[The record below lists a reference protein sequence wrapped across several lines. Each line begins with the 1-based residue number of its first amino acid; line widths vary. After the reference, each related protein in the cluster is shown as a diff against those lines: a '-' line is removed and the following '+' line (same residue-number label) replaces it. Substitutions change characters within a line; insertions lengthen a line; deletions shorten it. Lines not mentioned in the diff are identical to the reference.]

1 MCGRYTLS
9 ATPQELLTLFALS
22 ELPTLM
28 PRYNIAPT
36 QQIPV
41 VRCIDSQGG
50 PERRLHRIR
59 WGLIPAW
66 SKSGGEGK
74 PLINARSETIEE
86 KPSFREGYQKRR
98 CLVPASG
105 FYEWERSGSQKQPY
119 YVGLTKWR
127 TFAMAGIWEQ
137 WKSPSG
143 EIIQSGCIL
152 TTEANPVLKP
162 FHHRM
167 PVILSPQDY
176 ATWLGGNPSEL
187 RPLLKPFPAAQ
198 MQAVA
203 VSTYVNNTRN
213 DDPSCIKPAPIQ
225 QKLF

>member
-9 ATPQELLTLFALS
+9 APPQELMTLFALT
-22 ELPTLM
+22 ELPTLT

-36 QQIPV
+36 QQIPII
-41 VRCIDSQGG
+41 RRISLQGG
-50 PERRLHRIR
+50 HQNELHLIR
-59 WGLIPAW
+59 WGLIPGW
-66 SKSGGEGK
+66 SQSGGEGK

-86 KPSFREGYQKRR
+86 KPSFKEGYQKRR
-98 CLVPASG
+98 CLLPASG
-105 FYEWERSGSQKQPY
+105 FYEWERLGSQKQPY
-119 YVGLTKWR
+119 YVGLRKWR

-137 WKSPSG
+137 WKSPTG
-143 EIIQSGCIL
+143 EIIQSSCIL
-152 TTEANPVLKP
+152 TTEANSVLKP

-167 PVILSPQDY
+167 PVILSPEDY
-176 ATWLGGNPSEL
+176 ATWLGGNPSAF
-187 RPLLKPFPAAQ
+187 PALLKPFPAAQ

-203 VSTYVNNTRN
+203 VSTYVNSTRN

>member
-9 ATPQELLTLFALS
+9 VPPQELLTLFSLH
-22 ELPTLM
+22 ELPTLI

-36 QQIPV
+36 QQIPI
-41 VRCIDSQGG
+41 VRCINEQGS
-50 PERRLHRIR
+50 PQNQLHQVR

-66 SKSGGEGK
+66 SQSGGDGK
-74 PLINARSETIEE
+74 PLINARSETIGE

-105 FYEWERSGSQKQPY
+105 FYEWERSGTQKQPY

-137 WKSPSG
+137 WRSPTG
-143 EIIQSGCIL
+143 EIVQSGCIL

-167 PVILSPQDY
+167 PVILSPEDY
-176 ATWLGGNPSEL
+176 TTWLAGNVSEISS
-187 RPLLKPFPAAQ
+187 LLKPFPAAE

-203 VSTYVNNTRN
+203 VSTYVNSTRN
-213 DDPSCIKPAPIQ
+213 DDPTCIKPAPIQ